1 MSRVVAIRDITR
13 NAVLAATNEYDELGQ
28 DEFLERY
35 GFGRARK
42 FVLVLDGK
50 TYDSKAIVGAAH
62 RYATGKALPAAA
74 FSGGVHTVVAWL
86 TALGFEVR
94 DTTVR
99 PAPVA
104 DGSVGEVPDVETE

>member
-1 MSRVVAIRDITR
+1 VAIRDITS
-13 NAVLAATNEYDELGQ
+13 NTVLAAIREYDELGQ
-28 DEFLERY
+28 SEFLERY

-62 RYATGKALPAAA
+62 RHATGKALPAAA

-94 DTTVR
+94 DTTV
-99 PAPVA
+99 PSAPIA
-104 DGSVGEVPDVETE
+104 GGRCR